1 MARHFEELM
10 TRALLLTAVL
20 SSGLTTLTLWAA
32 GIAKLPT
39 TVKLENSRV
48 KVSEID
54 YLPGVPRERYTRP
67 TDQVIVFLDDCKYQ
81 RTDSATH
88 EKTIRVR
95 KSGDVIFHHKGDDAP
110 VLVNLDSKT
119 YRTLLIE
126 LK

>member
-1 MARHFEELM
+1 MKRSLLILI
-10 TRALLLTAVL
+10 TALA
-20 SSGLTTLTLWAA
+20 SSCFTTLALWATGVA
-32 GIAKLPT
+32 TLPT

-54 YLPGVPRERYTRP
+54 YVPGVSRKQYIRP
-67 TDQVIVFLDDCKYQ
+67 TDQVIVFLDDCRYQ

-95 KSGDVIFHHKGDDAP
+95 KSGDVIFHQKGDDAP
-110 VLVNLDSKT
+110 VLTNAGSKT

>member
-1 MARHFEELM
+1 MK
-10 TRALLLTAVL
+10 RALLLTALL
-20 SSGLTTLTLWAA
+20 SSCLTTLALWAA
-32 GIAKLPT
+32 GVATLPT

-54 YLPGVPRERYTRP
+54 YVPGLPRRHYIRP

-81 RTDSATH
+81 RTDSVTH

-110 VLVNLDSKT
+110 VLINVGSKM
-119 YRTLLIE
+119 YRSLLIE